1 MSPAETRRN
10 CRSECRSIAT
20 ETRLTLFKNPITPRA
35 RIRSRA
41 FICRKPCRPQAQG
54 RTAEAQGRSLG
65 LRSTIPSSP
74 ASRPPSCADDA
85 SRESV
90 CSQAR
95 ADRSTACTI
104 HLPGLPI
111 FQRSVKNQS
120 SPRLFQGSVVRGQA
134 IFAAV
139 QCLADRQAPTLCLRR
154 KNREKAVLVKP
165 RELFVADVVEE
176 QDAFDIVGLLP
187 KLLQVCGLG
196 QAAGENKCRRF
207 DETRCGR
214 LPDVE

>member
-1 MSPAETRRN
+1 MPIDSDGDSSDTVQKSNYPSSTNPLTRFHLQKAMPPASTRKN
-10 CRSECRSIAT
+10 GRSSGSIAW
-20 ETRLTLFKNPITPRA
+20 FAIYNSI
-35 RIRSRA
+35 ISRVTS
-41 FICRKPCRPQAQG
+41 AQ
-54 RTAEAQGRSLG
+54 L
-65 LRSTIPSSP
+65 
-74 ASRPPSCADDA
+74 
-85 SRESV
+85 RESV

-111 FQRSVKNQS
+111 LQRSVENQS
-120 SPRLFQGSVVRGQA
+120 FPRLFQGSVVRGQA

-176 QDAFDIVGLLP
+176 QDAFDIAGLLP

-196 QAAGENKCRRF
+196 QAAGENKCRRV

-214 LPDVE
+214 LTDVKTPGSCAARSTPP